1 MSDIDKYAAQKTLF
15 GDTPAV
21 PHAVGFREELHARE
35 RDNIPN
41 PNRHPGQFA
50 PKGGSNP
57 LLKVVET
64 DEGWIASA
72 VLKDGKEFRVYGHDR
87 RDAISNA
94 VRTGEKMGVIFDP
107 PKAEPKIGGL
117 FNSMHPREVIN
128 HGAKHAG
135 QFAPKI
141 HPIVEQETE
150 RYLRHNGID
159 VERYGMGRNVMKLL
173 MSVLAMHAMN
183 HVMSRQ
189 SQASPQK
196 PKPAQQ
202 SSPSNQDF
210 EKLHPRAQTPG
221 SGQKPGQFT
230 SKPESQ
236 RQPSPPP
243 QPRPVRPLTER
254 PDKKAQ
260 LSQSPPTQQQQQQE
274 QPAPVTP
281 KPWLAAPG
289 TPKPDVTEYDRD
301 PRRGTPEQKA
311 ARMEQMKARDAGPQ
325 KPPVQTPKDA
335 NTARIAEIWDVDATV
350 PSTIPPAVPA
360 PQAHTVESFTA
371 DVLGKLKT
379 QPAGP
384 NPRKKILPD
393 GSDNPD
399 YNPQNLG
406 MGKLPVAE
414 KPAKPTKPSLLD
426 MPAQSSDGDIFQN
439 PAAKAR
445 KEKAELDR
453 ITRFDVNDF
462 AEPEGEEEFAGG
474 EEFDVPAP
482 TEDQFDTPEQLQ
494 KMQDYRARRPSS
506 EDPQELAE
514 WRKTKPETYESAM
527 QKWNAKRYRLNS
539 KNKKAVQDDPEENIY
554 QAAEQNEFLPEQFKA
569 HIEEMQRFEQGEW
582 ERREKVKSNILKAW
596 NTDRSTLKRMENRNQ
611 DHSNLLGA
619 DQLKGSVDDS
629 DLYEFL
635 GSDDGEW
642 AQNAWAMV
650 REDTPPKPGAHDK
663 DWING
668 HVEEFKR
675 QQSMSSQSQ
684 QEYDAPEDGM
694 PFSKRS
700 LNLMVDRYFRQEQL
714 RFHGKRSQ
722 TAFSFWT
729 ALDFWL

>member
-1 MSDIDKYAAQKTLF
+1 LW
-15 GDTPAV
+15 
-21 PHAVGFREELHARE
+21 
-35 RDNIPN
+35 N
-41 PNRHPGQFA
+41 PNY
-50 PKGGSNP
+50 NP
-57 LLKVVET
+57 QST
-64 DEGWIASA
+64 
-72 VLKDGKEFRVYGHDR
+72 
-87 RDAISNA
+87 
-94 VRTGEKMGVIFDP
+94 
-107 PKAEPKIGGL
+107 
-117 FNSMHPREVIN
+117 
-128 HGAKHAG
+128 
-135 QFAPKI
+135 
-141 HPIVEQETE
+141 QE
-150 RYLRHNGID
+150 
-159 VERYGMGRNVMKLL
+159 
-173 MSVLAMHAMN
+173 LA
-183 HVMSRQ
+183 
-189 SQASPQK
+189 
-196 PKPAQQ
+196 
-202 SSPSNQDF
+202 
-210 EKLHPRAQTPG
+210 
-221 SGQKPGQFT
+221 
-230 SKPESQ
+230 
-236 RQPSPPP
+236 QP
-243 QPRPVRPLTER
+243 
-254 PDKKAQ
+254 
-260 LSQSPPTQQQQQQE
+260 QE
-274 QPAPVTP
+274 QQAPVTP

-350 PSTIPPAVPA
+350 PSAIPPAVPA

-406 MGKLPVAE
+406 MGKLPVVE

-494 KMQDYRARRPSS
+494 KMQDYRARRPAS

-569 HIEEMQRFEQGEW
+569 HIEEMQRFEQGAW
-582 ERREKVKSNILKAW
+582 ERREKMKSNILKAW

-675 QQSMSSQSQ
+675 QQSMSSQPQ
-684 QEYDAPEDGM
+684 QEYEQAEDDM

-729 ALDFWL
+729 ALDSWL

>member
-1 MSDIDKYAAQKTLF
+1 
-15 GDTPAV
+15 
-21 PHAVGFREELHARE
+21 
-35 RDNIPN
+35 
-41 PNRHPGQFA
+41 
-50 PKGGSNP
+50 
-57 LLKVVET
+57 
-64 DEGWIASA
+64 
-72 VLKDGKEFRVYGHDR
+72 
-87 RDAISNA
+87 
-94 VRTGEKMGVIFDP
+94 
-107 PKAEPKIGGL
+107 
-117 FNSMHPREVIN
+117 
-128 HGAKHAG
+128 
-135 QFAPKI
+135 
-141 HPIVEQETE
+141 
-150 RYLRHNGID
+150 
-159 VERYGMGRNVMKLL
+159 
-173 MSVLAMHAMN
+173 MHAMN

-189 SQASPQK
+189 SQASPQR

-230 SKPESQ
+230 AKPEGQKQQSSA
-236 RQPSPPP
+236 PK
-243 QPRPVRPLTER
+243 PREARPLTER
-254 PDKKAQ
+254 PDKQPQ
-260 LSQSPPTQQQQQQE
+260 LSQSPPTQQQEQQ
-274 QPAPVTP
+274 APVTP

-335 NTARIAEIWDVDATV
+335 NTARIAEIWDVDATT
-350 PSTIPPAVPA
+350 PSAQTFDVWHSPKTGSSKPSGAATAGLGDVFATDNKEYAAQYGTPGEYTATMQNPYQMSSAEFRSLDRGFDASFQKSAQFRKQLESKGHDGIVVSHADGTKEHVLFNKDNLKPKA
-360 PQAHTVESFTA
+360 PQVHTVESFTA

-399 YNPQNLG
+399 YNPQDLG

-426 MPAQSSDGDIFQN
+426 MRAQSSDGDIFQN

-494 KMQDYRARRPSS
+494 KMQDYRARRPAS
-506 EDPQELAE
+506 EDPQSLAE

-582 ERREKVKSNILKAW
+582 ERREKMKSNILKAW

-675 QQSMSSQSQ
+675 QQSMPSQPQ
-684 QEYDAPEDGM
+684 HEYEQAEDDM

-729 ALDFWL
+729 ALDSWL

>member
-35 RDNIPN
+35 KDNIPN

-117 FNSMHPREVIN
+117 FNSMHPREVTN

-189 SQASPQK
+189 SQASPQR

-230 SKPESQ
+230 AKPEGQ
-236 RQPSPPP
+236 KQQAPAPK
-243 QPRPVRPLTER
+243 PRPVRPLTER

-260 LSQSPPTQQQQQQE
+260 LSQSPPTQQQQQSWYDWASKTQLWNPNYNPQSTQELAQPQE
-274 QPAPVTP
+274 QQAPVTP

-350 PSTIPPAVPA
+350 PSAIPPAVPA

-406 MGKLPVAE
+406 MGKLPVVE

-453 ITRFDVNDF
+453 ITKFDPSMF
-462 AEPEGEEEFAGG
+462 SEPEQPEAPSAPVTLNDAGG
-474 EEFDVPAP
+474 DYVAL
-482 TEDQFDTPEQLQ
+482 EQARKERQ
-494 KMQDYRARRPSS
+494 KLVTANRNWEIETQ
-506 EDPQELAE
+506 EDPEANTAEIASEYELDHE
-514 WRKTKPETYESAM
+514 PFSDYV
-527 QKWNAKRYRLNS
+527 N
-539 KNKKAVQDDPEENIY
+539 
-554 QAAEQNEFLPEQFKA
+554 
-569 HIEEMQRFEQGEW
+569 EMQQFEQGEW
-582 ERREKVKSNILKAW
+582 KRREKVKTAIRKAW
-596 NTDRSTLKRMENRNQ
+596 HVDSQDLADMENRKGL
-611 DHSNLLGA
+611 DHSSLQGA
-619 DQLKGSVDDS
+619 DQIKGSVDDS
-629 DLYEFL
+629 DIYEFL
-635 GSDDGEW
+635 GSDEQEW
-642 AQNAWAMV
+642 AQNAWKML
-650 REDTPPKPGAHDK
+650 REEQPPKPGAHSK
-663 DWING
+663 DWLRTQAEN
-668 HVEEFKR
+668 FTR
-675 QQSMSSQSQ
+675 QTMSSQSQ
-684 QEYDAPEDGM
+684 QEYYAPEDGM

-729 ALDFWL
+729 ALDSWL